1 MNYFTV
7 FLAGV
12 ATSFT
17 PCVYPLIPII
27 VGVIGSAKENSSRRN
42 FILSFTYVLGVAL
55 TFSSLGLVAALTGK
69 VFGQIQTSP
78 WAHLIVGCIIILF
91 ALALLDVITL
101 PSFFLSRIG
110 AGKVKKGG
118 SLASVFL
125 MGVTSGF
132 VVAPCTTAV
141 LGTVL
146 AYVASKQN
154 LVFGFTL
161 LFTFALGLGTLLV
174 VIGTFTG
181 VLKILPKSD
190 KWMGVVQKGIAWA
203 MIALGGYFIFKAWSL
218 R

>member
-27 VGVIGSAKENSSRRN
+27 VGVIGSTKENSPRRN
-42 FILSFTYVLGVAL
+42 FTLSFTYILGVAL

-69 VFGQIQTSP
+69 VFGQIQTNP
-78 WAHLIVGCIIILF
+78 VAHLIVGCVIILF
-91 ALALLDVITL
+91 ALALLDIITL
-101 PSFFLSRIG
+101 PTFFLSRIG
-110 AGKVKKGG
+110 AGKVNRGG

-154 LVFGFTL
+154 LIFGFTL

-218 R
+218 L